1 MIFNMNSGS
10 EKSEGSLSLS
20 ASSGTIRYVSD
31 TKTFT
36 VTRAGDGAIS
46 VKSSNTKVAT
56 ATLSGNTVTVKP
68 TGTGTATIT
77 VSVAEG
83 TNHKAPASKT
93 YTVTTQGYL
102 IYNGVP
108 CYTVVGIGKQPQ
120 SGFPAA
126 ESVVVRQY
134 DGYYYVATSDYNYG
148 MAYLNTKVDLTNYT
162 KMTIQ
167 GTFTQDAD
175 SWNHLSAWTS
185 IGNYVVS
192 GRVATVVLGATSAS
206 VDVSSVDRTA
216 YVGLSLKDKAQKI
229 TSLRLT

>member
-1 MIFNMNSGS
+1 MIFNMNSGN

-20 ASSGTIRYVSD
+20 ASSGTIRYVNG
-31 TKTFT
+31 TATFT

-46 VKSSNTKVAT
+46 VKSSDEKIAV

-68 TGTGTATIT
+68 KGTGTATIT

-83 TNHKAPASKT
+83 TNHKAPADKT
-93 YTVTTQGYL
+93 YTVTTEGYL
-102 IYNGVP
+102 VYNGVP
-108 CYTVVGIGKQPQ
+108 CYPVIGVGKPPQ

-126 ESVVVRQY
+126 ESVLVRQY
-134 DGYYYVATSDYNYG
+134 DDYIYVATTDGNWG
-148 MAYLNTKVDLTNYT
+148 IAYLDTKVDLTNYS
-162 KMTIQ
+162 KLSIW
-167 GTFTQDAD
+167 GTFSQDED
-175 SWNHLSAWTS
+175 NWNHLSAWSS

-216 YVGLSLKDKAQKI
+216 YVGLSLRDKAQKI
-229 TSLRLT
+229 TKMRLT